1 MNHTLVPRH
10 ASTAVTKGRLRM
22 STMLS
27 RRALLR
33 NSTGLAAWGALSPI
47 LVSVDARAAE
57 TINLTLPW
65 IPEGEVAFMYAAQ
78 KEGFWSKRGLDMKIT
93 RGFGSGEAA
102 KNVGLKR
109 YEYGQA
115 DIGAMIKASTAGLPL
130 ISIAMVNQRSPVII
144 LSLRG
149 NGITKPKDLEGKRL
163 GGASAGAANNLWP
176 AFARI
181 NGIDTSKVRMVSLQP
196 GLNIQA
202 LRNKDVDA
210 VATVYQSSVPYLL
223 ADNIPYDIIFFSA
236 YGLDIYSLTFITPA
250 DRLEEAPQQ
259 VAAFVDGAMEGLKF
273 SYLNPD
279 KTLEDFVAA
288 IPEAGKTERDRR
300 ITMASLLINT
310 AEGLTEEVRR
320 NGLGWH
326 DEAKIKRTV
335 DISDYLKLPSI
346 PAASSVYTNQYVG
359 KVKLTDAEW
368 AKTRESAKPFLFD

>member
-1 MNHTLVPRH
+1 MRTSV
-10 ASTAVTKGRLRM
+10 
-22 STMLS
+22 S

-33 NSTGLAAWGALSPI
+33 GTAGLTALGGLSPI
-47 LVSVDARAAE
+47 LLSFGAAAAE

-65 IPEGEVAFMYAAQ
+65 IPEGEVAFMYAARRQ
-78 KEGFWSKRGLDMKIT
+78 GFWSKRGLHVTIT

-115 DIGAMIKASTAGLPL
+115 DIGAMIKASSAGLPL

-144 LSLRG
+144 LSLKG
-149 NGITKPKDLEGKRL
+149 SGITKPKDLEGKRL

-181 NGIDTSKVRMVSLQP
+181 NGMDTSKVKMVSLQP

-223 ADNIPYDIIFFSA
+223 PDNVPYDIVFFSA
-236 YGLDIYSLTFITPA
+236 YGLDIYSLTFITPS
-250 DRLEEAPQQ
+250 DRLKQAPQQ
-259 VAAFVDGAMEGLKF
+259 VANFVDGAMEGLKF

-279 KTLEDFVAA
+279 QTLEDFVES

-300 ITMASLLINT
+300 ITKASLLINT
-310 AEGLTEEVRR
+310 AEGLTEDVRR
-320 NGLGWH
+320 NALGWH
-326 DEAKIKRTV
+326 DEAKVKRTV
-335 DISDYLKLPSI
+335 EISDYLKLPSI
-346 PAASSVYTNQYVG
+346 PSPETVYTNEFVG
-359 KVKLTDAEW
+359 KVKLTEAEW
-368 AKTRESAKPFLFD
+368 AKARESAKPFLLD